1 MKYPAFLRLSP
12 LFRENLNVSLTAVKT
27 NKLRSVLTILMIAVG
42 IMALVGILTAIDAI
56 KGSVTDSFNRM
67 GASTITIRSKSL
79 RGQSAEVRRRIRN
92 QSLITY
98 QQAMAFMEEYPVPSR
113 IAVSAPA
120 RSMLE
125 VSYGS
130 EKTNPEISVVG
141 VNPDYFPVNAL
152 ELYSGR
158 YFSNYEMT
166 SSGFVTVIGDGL
178 LSLFSDENPIGEF
191 INVDGRRY
199 QVIGVLRSK
208 GSTFGGG
215 ADKQIFVPLANAR
228 SVYGGDNMNF
238 QIKIQPKEGQNT
250 RNAYEEAEIHFRTV
264 RRLAPTDQTDFQL
277 DRSEDMLERS
287 METMR
292 IVTIVAFIIGFIT
305 LLGAAVGLMNIMLVS
320 VNERT
325 REIGT
330 RKAMGATSRIIKQQ
344 FLFEA
349 IVIGQLGGAGGIVLG
364 FLAGNLTS
372 LGMKTPFVVP
382 WLWML
387 LGVAIC
393 FVVSILSGY
402 IPAVRASRLDPIE
415 ALRYE

>member
-1 MKYPAFLRLSP
+1 MKYPAFLRFSP
-12 LFRENLNVSLTAVKT
+12 LLRENLSVSLTAVKT
-27 NKLRSVLTILMIAVG
+27 NKLRSILTIMMIAVG

-67 GASTITIRSKSL
+67 GASTITIRSQSL
-79 RGQSAEVRRRIRN
+79 VGQSSEVRRRIRN
-92 QSLITY
+92 KPAITY
-98 QQAMAFMEEYPVPSR
+98 QQAMAFAESYSVPSR
-113 IAVSAPA
+113 IAVYATA
-120 RSMLE
+120 AGMME

-130 EKTNPEISVVG
+130 EKTNPDITIIG
-141 VNPDYFPVNAL
+141 ANPDYFPVNAL
-152 ELYSGR
+152 ELSEGR
-158 YFSNYEMT
+158 LFSTFEMS
-166 SSGFVTVIGDGL
+166 SSGFVTVIGYGL
-178 LSLFSDENPIGEF
+178 MSLFGEQDPIGEF
-191 INVDGRRY
+191 LNVDGRRY

-208 GSTFGGG
+208 GAAFGGG
-215 ADKQIFVPLANAR
+215 ADKQIFIPLGNAR
-228 SVYGGDNMNF
+228 SVYGGDDMNF
-238 QIKIQPKEGQNT
+238 QIKIQPLEGQNSQD
-250 RNAYEEAEIHFRTV
+250 AYEEAEILFRTV
-264 RRLAPTDQTDFQL
+264 RRLSPTDETDFRV

-292 IVTIVAFIIGFIT
+292 IVTIVAVIIGLIT

-364 FLAGNLTS
+364 ILAGNLTS
-372 LGMKTPFVVP
+372 LGMKMPFVIP

-387 LGVAIC
+387 LGVGVC
-393 FVVSILSGY
+393 LVVSILSGY
-402 IPAVRASRLDPIE
+402 IPAVRASKLDPIE

>member
-1 MKYPAFLRLSP
+1 MKYPAFLRVSP

-27 NKLRSVLTILMIAVG
+27 NKLRSVLTILMIAIG

-79 RGQSAEVRRRIRN
+79 RSQSAEIRRRIRN

-98 QQAMAFMEEYPVPSR
+98 QQAMAFVEAYPVPSL

-120 RSMLE
+120 GSMLE

-130 EKTNPEISVVG
+130 EKTNPEISVLG

-152 ELYSGR
+152 KLYSGR
-158 YFSNYEMT
+158 FFSNYEMN
-166 SSGFVTVIGDGL
+166 SSGFVAVIGDGL
-178 LSLFSDENPIGEF
+178 LTLFGDKEPIGEF
-191 INVDGRRY
+191 INIEGRRY
-199 QVIGVLRSK
+199 QVIGVLRPQ
-208 GSTFGGG
+208 GATFGGG
-215 ADKQIFVPLANAR
+215 SDKQIFVPLANAR

-238 QIKIQPKEGQNT
+238 QIKIQPKEGENT

-264 RRLAPTDQTDFQL
+264 RRLSPTDQTDFQI
-277 DRSEDMLERS
+277 DRSEDMLARS

-372 LGMKTPFVVP
+372 LAMKTPFVVP

>member
-1 MKYPAFLRLSP
+1 MKYPAFLRFSP
-12 LFRENLNVSLTAVKT
+12 LLRENLSVSLTAVKT
-27 NKLRSVLTILMIAVG
+27 NKLRSILTIMMIAVG

-67 GASTITIRSKSL
+67 GASTITIRS
-79 RGQSAEVRRRIRN
+79 QSSEVRRRIRN
-92 QSLITY
+92 KPAITY
-98 QQAMAFMEEYPVPSR
+98 QQAMAFAESYRVPSR
-113 IAVSAPA
+113 IAVYATA
-120 RSMLE
+120 AGMME

-130 EKTNPEISVVG
+130 EKTNPDITIIG
-141 VNPDYFPVNAL
+141 ANPDYFPVNAL
-152 ELYSGR
+152 ELSEGR
-158 YFSNYEMT
+158 LFSTFEMS
-166 SSGFVTVIGDGL
+166 SSGFVTVIGYGL
-178 LSLFSDENPIGEF
+178 MSLFGEQDPIGEF
-191 INVDGRRY
+191 LNVDGRRY

-208 GSTFGGG
+208 GAAFGGG
-215 ADKQIFVPLANAR
+215 ADKQIFIPLGNAR
-228 SVYGGDNMNF
+228 SVYGGDDMNF
-238 QIKIQPKEGQNT
+238 QIKIQPLEGQNSQD
-250 RNAYEEAEIHFRTV
+250 AYEEAEILFRTV
-264 RRLAPTDQTDFQL
+264 RRLSPTDETDFRV

-292 IVTIVAFIIGFIT
+292 IVTIVAVIIGLIT

-364 FLAGNLTS
+364 ILAGNLTS
-372 LGMKTPFVVP
+372 LGMKMPFVIP

-387 LGVAIC
+387 LGVGVC
-393 FVVSILSGY
+393 LVVSILSGY
-402 IPAVRASRLDPIE
+402 IPAVRASKLDPIE

>member
-1 MKYPAFLRLSP
+1 MKRPSFLRFSP

-27 NKLRSVLTILMIAVG
+27 NKLRSILTILMIAIG

-79 RGQSAEVRRRIRN
+79 RGQSAETRRRVRN
-92 QSLITY
+92 RPHITY
-98 QQAMAFMEEYPVPSR
+98 WQAMDFIENYPVPAK
-113 IAVSAPA
+113 IAVYATA

-125 VSYGS
+125 VGYGS
-130 EKTNPEISVVG
+130 EKTNPDITAMG
-141 VNPDYFPVNAL
+141 VNPEYFQVNAL
-152 ELYSGR
+152 DLLSGR
-158 YFSNYEMT
+158 TFSQFEMS

-178 LSLFSDENPIGEF
+178 LHLFGGKNPLGEF
-191 INVDGRRY
+191 LNVDGRRY

-208 GSTFGGG
+208 GSSFGGG
-215 ADKQIFVPLANAR
+215 ADKQIFLPLGNAR
-228 SVYGGDNMNF
+228 SAFGGENMNF
-238 QIKIQPKEGQNT
+238 QIKIQPNPGQNS
-250 RNAYEEAEIHFRTV
+250 RSAYEEAEIRFRTV
-264 RRLAPTDQTDFQL
+264 RRLSPTDQTDFQIE
-277 DRSEDMLERS
+277 RSEDMLERS

-292 IVTIVAFIIGFIT
+292 IVTVAAVIIGFIT

-320 VNERT
+320 VKERT
-325 REIGT
+325 REIGV
-330 RKAMGATSRIIKQQ
+330 RKAMGATSAIIKQQ

-349 IVIGQLGGAGGIVLG
+349 IVIGQLGGVGGIVLG
-364 FLAGNLTS
+364 IFAGNLTS
-372 LGMKTPFVVP
+372 IGMKTSFIVP

-387 LGVAIC
+387 LGVAVC